1 MRVLKFGGTSVG
13 TVESL
18 KNVRQIISSLS
29 DSDVVVVSALG
40 GLTDMLIKTAQEA
53 STGKSDFRKAT
64 ETMRKRHQ
72 EIIDALV
79 IENKKKAVEQEIEKL
94 FLELNN
100 IYTGVSLLEELTDRT
115 LDRIVSFGER
125 MSSIIVANIIS
136 HTRHVDSLD
145 FIRTERRFNKNI
157 ASTELTTS
165 LLKKIYEGGNGI
177 IVMGGFISRDKDTG
191 MITNLGR
198 GGSDYTAA
206 LVAATLNADVLEI
219 WTDVDGFMTADPKI
233 VSEAFVVHNMS
244 FVESMELCSYG
255 AKVIY
260 PPTIYPVFHKN
271 IPIRILNTFNIAAS
285 GTIITEETQTD
296 LRAKGVSAI
305 RDTSLISITG
315 DLAEDAVEINR
326 RVYTALAKQGIN
338 VILVSPMRNEEKLSF
353 AVTGADSKVALEIMN
368 DEFAPEMSS
377 GEIETIQCKDN
388 LATIAVV
395 GENIKA
401 DSEFNK
407 RIYDSLTMSCIPVY
421 AWASAGSTTT
431 VTLVVANENVPCA
444 LRAIHTTIF
453 GDLIR

>member
-18 KNVRQIISSLS
+18 KNVRQIIDSLS

-40 GLTDMLIKTAQEA
+40 GMTDALIKTAKEA
-53 STGKSDFRKAT
+53 STGKSNFSEAT
-64 ETMRKRHQ
+64 GNMRKRHQ

-79 IENKKKAVEQEIEKL
+79 IGSRKKEVEKEIDNL
-94 FLELNN
+94 FIELNN
-100 IYTGVSLLEELTDRT
+100 IYLGVSLLEELTERT

-136 HTRHVDSLD
+136 HARHVDSLD
-145 FIRTERRFNKNI
+145 FIRTERRFNKSI
-157 ASTELTTS
+157 ASTELTTT
-165 LLKKIYEGGNGI
+165 LIEKLYEGGKGI
-177 IVMGGFISRDKDTG
+177 VVMGGFISRDKETG
-191 MITNLGR
+191 QITNLGR

-206 LVAATLNADVLEI
+206 LVAAALNADVLEI

-233 VSEAFVVHNMS
+233 VSDAFVVHNMS

-285 GTIITEETQTD
+285 GTIITEDTQTD
-296 LRAKGVSAI
+296 LQAKGVSAI
-305 RDTSLISITG
+305 RDTSLISIAG

-338 VILVSPMRNEEKLSF
+338 VILVSPMRDEDKLSF
-353 AVTGADSKVALEIMN
+353 AITGSDSKIALEIMN

-377 GEIETIQCKDN
+377 GEIETIRCKDN

-401 DSEFNK
+401 DNEFNK
-407 RIYDSLTMSCIPVY
+407 RIYESLTMSCIPVF
-421 AWASAGSTTT
+421 AWASDGSSTT
-431 VTLVVANENVPCA
+431 VTLVVSDDNAPCA
-444 LRAIHTTIF
+444 LRAIHTAIF
-453 GDLIR
+453 GNRIR